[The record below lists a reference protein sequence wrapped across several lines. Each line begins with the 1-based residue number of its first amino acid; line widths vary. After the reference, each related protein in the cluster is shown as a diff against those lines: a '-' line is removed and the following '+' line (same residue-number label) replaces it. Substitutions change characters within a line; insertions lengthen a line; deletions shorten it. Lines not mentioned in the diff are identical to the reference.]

1 MKTIYN
7 KNNKSA
13 LLLKN
18 KQGFIFADTLLMI
31 IAICSMLI
39 TVFVIAHSILN
50 FFVDYIDTW
59 MLQNETR
66 RIFEDMATEIE
77 YANIVKYTEKSS
89 TNKELIIETYRRTSA
104 MPNEYLKC
112 LSFLREGPI
121 MYRNE
126 LSKLNENVYTVRSTQ
141 PLNSENY
148 FGTNKMNF
156 TVNKL
161 ADDLY
166 ELEIN
171 GYSYTTDKT
180 ITLRTTVIKRSAGE
194 FNNGT

>member
-1 MKTIYN
+1 MKIIYS
-7 KNNKSA
+7 KNNMSVS
-13 LLLKN
+13 LLKN
-18 KQGFIFADTLLMI
+18 KQGFIFADTLLMV
-31 IAICSMLI
+31 IAVCSMLV
-39 TVFVIAHSILN
+39 TVFVIAHSVLN

-77 YANIVKYTEKSS
+77 YANIVKYVEKSS

>member
-1 MKTIYN
+1 MEYAIENNAILNLEAENVDCGEQQFILQKEVIEQDEQFLLKVKLYGIMKTIYN

-18 KQGFIFADTLLMI
+18 KQGFIFADTLLMVV
-31 IAICSMLI
+31 AICSMLI

-112 LSFLREGPI
+112 LSFLREEPI
-121 MYRNE
+121 V
-126 LSKLNENVYTVRSTQ
+126 S
-141 PLNSENY
+141 
-148 FGTNKMNF
+148 
-156 TVNKL
+156 
-161 ADDLY
+161 
-166 ELEIN
+166 
-171 GYSYTTDKT
+171 
-180 ITLRTTVIKRSAGE
+180 
-194 FNNGT
+194 